1 MDEHDSA
8 IVRELQ
14 RNARLSNRELAAR
27 LGIAPSTCLLRTRA
41 LVDRGVISGFHAH
54 VDLARTGRGVQAMLA
69 VQVRP
74 LSRPVIENFKAFAL
88 ALPEVLSVFVLAGGD
103 DFLIHVAVTDMN
115 ALHALLMDQFSTRKE
130 VIGFRTSVIFQHARN
145 Q

>member
-74 LSRPVIENFKAFAL
+74 LSRPVIENFKAFAGSSRSR
-88 ALPEVLSVFVLAGGD
+88 V
-103 DFLIHVAVTDMN
+103 
-115 ALHALLMDQFSTRKE
+115 
-130 VIGFRTSVIFQHARN
+130 
-145 Q
+145 